1 MIRTKPEDEA
11 LLAALLAA
19 TQPGAAVSYDLLMAA
34 HDHLKELLKQK
45 ADMFQQLIEQMDEL
59 DALHEQM
66 AALSDEFQKRINE

>member
-34 HDHLKELLKQK
+34 HDRLKELLKQK
-45 ADMFQQLIEQMDEL
+45 GDMFQQLIEQMDEIDVL
-59 DALHEQM
+59 KERLKKYND
-66 AALSDEFQKRINE
+66 DCIF

>member
-45 ADMFQQLIEQMDEL
+45 ADMFQQLIEQMDEIDVL
-59 DALHEQM
+59 KERLKKYND
-66 AALSDEFQKRINE
+66 DCIF

>member
-34 HDHLKELLKQK
+34 HDRLTELLKQK
-45 ADMFQQLIEQMDEL
+45 GDMFQQLIEQMDEI
-59 DALHEQM
+59 DALNER
-66 AALSDEFQKRINE
+66 LQK

>member
-34 HDHLKELLKQK
+34 HDRLKELLKQK
-45 ADMFQQLIEQMDEL
+45 GDMFQQLIEQMDEI
-59 DALHEQM
+59 DALNER
-66 AALSDEFQKRINE
+66 LQK

>member
-34 HDHLKELLKQK
+34 HDRLKELLKQK
-45 ADMFQQLIEQMDEL
+45 GDMFQQLIEQMDEI
-59 DALHEQM
+59 DALNEK
-66 AALSDEFQKRINE
+66 LQK

>member
-34 HDHLKELLKQK
+34 HDHLKELLRQK
-45 ADMFQQLIEQMDEL
+45 ADMFQQLIEQMDEIDVL
-59 DALHEQM
+59 KERLKKYND
-66 AALSDEFQKRINE
+66 DCIF

>member
-1 MIRTKPEDEA
+1 MIRTNPEDEA

-45 ADMFQQLIEQMDEL
+45 ADMFQQLIEQMDEIDVL
-59 DALHEQM
+59 KERLKKYND
-66 AALSDEFQKRINE
+66 DCIF

>member
-34 HDHLKELLKQK
+34 HDRLKELLRQK
-45 ADMFQQLIEQMDEL
+45 GDMFQQLIEQMDEIDVL
-59 DALHEQM
+59 KERLKKYND
-66 AALSDEFQKRINE
+66 DCIF

>member
-34 HDHLKELLKQK
+34 HDRLKELLKQK
-45 ADMFQQLIEQMDEL
+45 GDMFQQLIEQMDEL

-66 AALSDEFQKRINE
+66 AALSDEFEKRINE

>member
-34 HDHLKELLKQK
+34 HDRLNELLKQK
-45 ADMFQQLIEQMDEL
+45 GDMFQQLI
-59 DALHEQM
+59 
-66 AALSDEFQKRINE
+66 

>member
-34 HDHLKELLKQK
+34 HDRLKELLKQK
-45 ADMFQQLIEQMDEL
+45 NDMFQQLIEQMDEIDVL
-59 DALHEQM
+59 KERLKKYND
-66 AALSDEFQKRINE
+66 DCIF

>member
-34 HDHLKELLKQK
+34 HDRLKELLKQK
-45 ADMFQQLIEQMDEL
+45 ADMFQQLIEQMDEIDVL
-59 DALHEQM
+59 KERLKKYND
-66 AALSDEFQKRINE
+66 DCIF

>member
-34 HDHLKELLKQK
+34 HDRLKELLKQK
-45 ADMFQQLIEQMDEL
+45 ADMFQQLIEQMDEI
-59 DALHEQM
+59 DALNEK
-66 AALSDEFQKRINE
+66 LQK